1 MMKKP
6 HLRPRPIHHGANH
19 EHDEDSLLLL
29 FSGLLLSVLL
39 PPLYAQQ
46 DKAQKPPAVDKAA
59 VDKAAA
65 PLVGVWEI
73 IQTKEPGKP
82 YRSSYKGHPFVSRGP
97 NAFTLIMEY
106 HNDGTFQRIARVGDK
121 DDVQEGKWK
130 LAGNELRHSRNGSN
144 EEEVM
149 YVRFDGPNQYTSTE
163 VYEGTPDPGL
173 FAQFKRIE

>member
-1 MMKKP
+1 MIKKP
-6 HLRPRPIHHGANH
+6 QSRRAS
-19 EHDEDSLLLL
+19 DSSWEQIMSMMRTLLLV

-46 DKAQKPPAVDKAA
+46 DKAQSPPAVEQ
-59 VDKAAA
+59 AAA

-73 IQTKEPGKP
+73 TQTKEPGKP

-106 HNDGTFQRIARVGDK
+106 HKDGTFRRIARVGAK

-130 LAGNELRHSRNGSN
+130 LVGNELRHHRTGSN
-144 EEEVM
+144 EDEVM
-149 YVRFDGPNQYTSTE
+149 YVRFDGPDQYTSTE

>member
-1 MMKKP
+1 MSITRF
-6 HLRPRPIHHGANH
+6 LVV
-19 EHDEDSLLLL
+19 LCC
-29 FSGLLLSVLL
+29 GLLLSLLL

-46 DKAQKPPAVDKAA
+46 DKAQKPPTVDKGGAQ
-59 VDKAAA
+59 
-65 PLVGVWEI
+65 LVGVWEI
-73 IQTKEPGKP
+73 TQTKEPGKP

-106 HNDGTFQRIARVGDK
+106 HDDGTFKRIARVGAR
-121 DDVQEGKWK
+121 DDVQEGRWK
-130 LAGNELRHSRNGSN
+130 LIGNELRHHRAGTS
-144 EEEVM
+144 EEEVI

>member
-6 HLRPRPIHHGANH
+6 HSRCHPIHHGAIM
-19 EHDEDSLLLL
+19 SIVKFLLVLCC
-29 FSGLLLSVLL
+29 GLLLSLLL

-46 DKAQKPPAVDKAA
+46 DKAQKPSAVDK
-59 VDKAAA
+59 VAA
-65 PLVGVWEI
+65 PLVGIWEI

-106 HNDGTFQRIARVGDK
+106 RNDGTFRRIARTGAK

-130 LAGNELRHSRNGSN
+130 LAGNELRHNRNGSH

-173 FAQFKRIE
+173 FAQFRRIE

>member
-1 MMKKP
+1 MEPLMSIM
-6 HLRPRPIHHGANH
+6 RF
-19 EHDEDSLLLL
+19 LLVLCC
-29 FSGLLLSVLL
+29 GLLLSLLL

-46 DKAQKPPAVDKAA
+46 DKAQKVLVVDKAA
-59 VDKAAA
+59 V

-73 IQTKEPGKP
+73 TQTKEPGKP

-106 HNDGTFQRIARVGDK
+106 HNDGTFKRTARVGTK

-130 LAGNELRHSRNGSN
+130 LAGNELRHHRVGTS
-144 EEEVM
+144 EEEVI
-149 YVRFDGPNQYTSTE
+149 YLRFDGPNQYTSTE

>member
-1 MMKKP
+1 MSIM
-6 HLRPRPIHHGANH
+6 RF
-19 EHDEDSLLLL
+19 LLVLCC
-29 FSGLLLSVLL
+29 GLLLSLLL

-46 DKAQKPPAVDKAA
+46 DKAQKVLV

-73 IQTKEPGKP
+73 TQTKEPGKP

-97 NAFTLIMEY
+97 NAFTLIIEY
-106 HNDGTFQRIARVGDK
+106 HNDGTFRRIARVGAK

-130 LAGNELRHSRNGSN
+130 LAGNELRHHRADSN
-144 EEEVM
+144 EEEVI
-149 YVRFDGPNQYTSTE
+149 YLRFDGPNQYTSTE

>member
-1 MMKKP
+1 MERTMSIM
-6 HLRPRPIHHGANH
+6 RI
-19 EHDEDSLLLL
+19 LLLL

-46 DKAQKPPAVDKAA
+46 DKAQKPPSVEKAVS
-59 VDKAAA
+59 
-65 PLVGVWEI
+65 PLVGTWEI
-73 IQTKEPGKP
+73 AQTKEPGKP
-82 YRSSYKGHPFVSRGP
+82 YMTSYKGHPFVSRGP

-106 HNDGTFQRIARVGDK
+106 HNDGTFRRIARTGAK

-130 LAGNELRHSRNGSN
+130 LVGNELRHNRSGSH

-173 FAQFKRIE
+173 FAQFRRIE

>member
-6 HLRPRPIHHGANH
+6 HLRRAS
-19 EHDEDSLLLL
+19 DSSWEQIMSIMRTLLLL

-46 DKAQKPPAVDKAA
+46 DKAPNPTAVDK
-59 VDKAAA
+59 VAA

-73 IQTKEPGKP
+73 TQTKEPGKP

-106 HNDGTFQRIARVGDK
+106 RKDGTFRRTARVGAK

-130 LAGNELRHSRNGSN
+130 FAGNELRHHRVGSN
-144 EEEVM
+144 EDEVI
-149 YVRFDGPNQYTSTE
+149 YVRFDGPDQYTSTE

-173 FAQFKRIE
+173 FAQFRRIE

>member
-1 MMKKP
+1 MSIM
-6 HLRPRPIHHGANH
+6 RI
-19 EHDEDSLLLL
+19 LLLL

-46 DKAQKPPAVDKAA
+46 DKAQKPQSVEKAA
-59 VDKAAA
+59 VS
-65 PLVGVWEI
+65 PLVGTWQI
-73 IQTKEPGKP
+73 AQTKEPGKP
-82 YRSSYKGHPFVSRGP
+82 YMTSYKGHPFVSRGP

-106 HNDGTFQRIARVGDK
+106 RNDGTFKRIARTGAK
-121 DDVQEGKWK
+121 DDVQEGKWT
-130 LAGNELRHSRNGSN
+130 LAGNELRHNRNGSH

-173 FAQFKRIE
+173 FAQFRRIE

>member
-1 MMKKP
+1 M
-6 HLRPRPIHHGANH
+6 RIF
-19 EHDEDSLLLL
+19 LLL
-29 FSGLLLSVLL
+29 FSGLLLSMLL

-46 DKAQKPPAVDKAA
+46 EKVQKPPTVDK
-59 VDKAAA
+59 VAA

-73 IQTKEPGKP
+73 TQTKEPGKP

-106 HNDGTFQRIARVGDK
+106 HSDGTFRRIARTGGK
-121 DDVQEGKWK
+121 DEVQEGKWK
-130 LAGNELRHSRNGSN
+130 LTGNELRHIRNGAQ

-149 YVRFDGPNQYTSTE
+149 YVRFDSPNQYTSTE

-173 FAQFKRIE
+173 FAQFRRIE

>member
-1 MMKKP
+1 MEPLMSIMRFV
-6 HLRPRPIHHGANH
+6 LV
-19 EHDEDSLLLL
+19 L
-29 FSGLLLSVLL
+29 FCGLLLSLLL

-46 DKAQKPPAVDKAA
+46 EKAQKVSPVDKT
-59 VDKAAA
+59 VA

-73 IQTKEPGKP
+73 SQIKEPGKA

-106 HNDGTFQRIARVGDK
+106 HNDGTFRRIARVGAK

-130 LAGNELRHSRNGSN
+130 LEGNELRHHRVGSN
-144 EEEVM
+144 EEEVI
-149 YVRFDGPNQYTSTE
+149 YLRFDGPNQYTSME